1 MGPRERTYT
10 RDEREVGGV
19 MQQQPM
25 LNSPVEVHS
34 EAADEFA
41 NKVISRLHASHE
53 ARRALNYLFQAVQPA
68 AEDIERDKRMLTAL
82 DGILNRK
89 TFGAAG

>member
-1 MGPRERTYT
+1 
-10 RDEREVGGV
+10 

-53 ARRALNYLFQAVQPA
+53 ARRALNYLFQAVQPE
-68 AEDIERDKRMLTAL
+68 AEPVEPDKHGFTAL
-82 DGILNRK
+82 NSTLNRK